1 MENEVKNV
9 TPPTVTVTPTA
20 TQPSFISTVA
30 GGAWRGASSF
40 VGLASRFTPRPRF
53 KVEETIC
60 YSVHPSFYLWPLI
73 IFGWIIGALIHYNPS
88 HALGYSWM
96 YIWILF
102 YTTMMLMFDIG
113 AIKLVVASAFLG
125 LIIVSAKY
133 IEEVRHIIL
142 LGHIFKHFQHLQPTM
157 SYGVPAVLSW
167 MFFIPW
173 SIMAIEAY
181 RSGRKSFSPNGIEE
195 RSIGIGREVTDR
207 SGMHFTCHYPDL
219 LETFVGFGSGS
230 LTAMDSNNKT
240 IKEWHNIL
248 GLYFIWPRIDE
259 ILHQRSAVVDNAAN
273 DPVEVENVR
282 REQGKI

>member
-133 IEEVRHIIL
+133 SIRAY
-142 LGHIFKHFQHLQPTM
+142 LQAFSAFAAYYELWSACGVELDVLYPLVD
-157 SYGVPAVLSW
+157 YG
-167 MFFIPW
+167 
-173 SIMAIEAY
+173 Y
-181 RSGRKSFSPNGIEE
+181 
-195 RSIGIGREVTDR
+195 
-207 SGMHFTCHYPDL
+207 
-219 LETFVGFGSGS
+219 
-230 LTAMDSNNKT
+230 
-240 IKEWHNIL
+240 
-248 GLYFIWPRIDE
+248 
-259 ILHQRSAVVDNAAN
+259 
-273 DPVEVENVR
+273 
-282 REQGKI
+282 